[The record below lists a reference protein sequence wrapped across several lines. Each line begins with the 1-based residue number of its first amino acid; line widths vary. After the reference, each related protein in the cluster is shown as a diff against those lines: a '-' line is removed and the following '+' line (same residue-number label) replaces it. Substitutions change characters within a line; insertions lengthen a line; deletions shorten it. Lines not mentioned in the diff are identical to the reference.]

1 MPIFQRGAK
10 NGLNGEAARADL
22 YRFLVD
28 RTDDAIAVIQ
38 NDRFRFIN
46 SRFLRILGFE
56 DGDLDGVPFEAAVP
70 AANLESLMDLTTRRA
85 RGEDVP
91 PHIETVLR
99 RKDGGRVSVEISA
112 GNVLYD
118 GRPAELLV
126 FRDISAR
133 KRAEEESV
141 RVLGQL
147 RKAMGATIQA
157 IALTVETHDPTTAG
171 HQRRVSDLS
180 RTIAARLGFGPDRT
194 EALRMASSIHDL
206 GKISIPGEILNK
218 PGRLSE
224 TELTLV
230 RTHAQA
236 GYDILSRI
244 DFPWPI
250 AEIVLQH
257 HERLDGSGYPRGLK
271 DGEISAEAR
280 VLGVADV
287 VEAMVSH
294 RPHRSAFSEAEA
306 IAEIQAHRGRLYDPD
321 VVDVCV
327 GLFVNREYQFSR

>member
-1 MPIFQRGAK
+1 
-10 NGLNGEAARADL
+10 
-22 YRFLVD
+22 
-28 RTDDAIAVIQ
+28 
-38 NDRFRFIN
+38 
-46 SRFLRILGFE
+46 
-56 DGDLDGVPFEAAVP
+56 
-70 AANLESLMDLTTRRA
+70 
-85 RGEDVP
+85 
-91 PHIETVLR
+91 
-99 RKDGGRVSVEISA
+99 
-112 GNVLYD
+112 
-118 GRPAELLV
+118 
-126 FRDISAR
+126 
-133 KRAEEESV
+133 
-141 RVLGQL
+141 
-147 RKAMGATIQA
+147 MGATIQA

-180 RTIAARLGFGPDRT
+180 RTIAGRLGFGPDRT